1 MTETEEFLKHYWP
14 MNECCSIALKSRTFF
29 LYHKEYLR
37 KTENGVFVDAEFV
50 KKIVERDLINARE
63 ERNRLSRKIKIT
75 NKIKF

>member
-1 MTETEEFLKHYWP
+1 MTETADFFKKFWT

-63 ERNRLSRKIKIT
+63 ERTRLKSKIRVI

>member
-1 MTETEEFLKHYWP
+1 MTETADFFKKFWT

-50 KKIVERDLINARE
+50 KKIV
-63 ERNRLSRKIKIT
+63 
-75 NKIKF
+75 

>member
-1 MTETEEFLKHYWP
+1 MTETADFFKKFWT

-63 ERNRLSRKIKIT
+63 ERTRLNSKIRVL
-75 NKIKF
+75 NKTKF

>member
-1 MTETEEFLKHYWP
+1 MTETADFFKKFWT

-63 ERNRLSRKIKIT
+63 GRTRLKSKIRVI

>member
-1 MTETEEFLKHYWP
+1 MTETADFFKKFWT
-14 MNECCSIALKSRTFF
+14 MNECCSIAMKSRTFF

-63 ERNRLSRKIKIT
+63 ERTRLKSKIRVI

>member
-1 MTETEEFLKHYWP
+1 MTETEDFFKKFWT

-63 ERNRLSRKIKIT
+63 ERTRLKSKIRVI